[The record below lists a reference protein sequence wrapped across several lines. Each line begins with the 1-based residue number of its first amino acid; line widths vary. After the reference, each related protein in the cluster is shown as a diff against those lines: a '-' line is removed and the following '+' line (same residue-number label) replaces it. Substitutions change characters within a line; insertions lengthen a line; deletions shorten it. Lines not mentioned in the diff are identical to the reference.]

1 MWWLQV
7 AGQAVSS
14 LAPGLGQAVLV
25 GCPPL
30 TAQIKLPALPFTLQ
44 GLQLKGSLMGGWPNS
59 LSAIQDL
66 VEGYMEHSQPDID
79 MLVGKIFRKSHFYLF
94 PANLFFVCRY
104 SFHNTGLCRLLEKS
118 SLRI

>member
-1 MWWLQV
+1 M
-7 AGQAVSS
+7 SS

-59 LSAIQDL
+59 LTAIQDL
-66 VEGYMEHSQPDID
+66 VEGYMEHRQPDID
-79 MLVGKIFRKSHFYLF
+79 MLVGII
-94 PANLFFVCRY
+94 VCGY
-104 SFHNTGLCRLLEKS
+104 SFYIHTYRTLQVTREIKLENLNEAFKDMMTPDS
-118 SLRI
+118 PDLRIKIIY